1 MRSNTEW
8 GKMFTG
14 DVPAICR
21 CPWSLGCRSPLNWGS
36 KGCFAYLFPCSS
48 KNAGSA
54 NGQPGQG
61 TSGRDPCQLWDS
73 IR

>member
-21 CPWSLGCRSPLNWGS
+21 CAWNLGYRSPLNWGS
-36 KGCFAYLFPCSS
+36 KGCFDYLFPCSS
-48 KNAGSA
+48 KECRFG
-54 NGQPGQG
+54 
-61 TSGRDPCQLWDS
+61 
-73 IR
+73 